1 MRGDNPMGKQ
11 HHQLGGHAD
20 HQQRPI
26 RGIVLQQNGHRPLY
40 RQRALAAETSH
51 WLQLQG
57 IPLDWLDVQPCAD
70 GWRYRLTAEAWHT
83 FTPGWDTLDLVAH
96 QNGELPLGTEI
107 LLALLSS
114 PVDRTFPNLEELH
127 AHLES
132 RLYTCRAA
140 EETTLAFA
148 TQSADRPASH
158 WRYSEAT
165 GFILQPGAALIEALR
180 LATQPSV
187 SGSLYDFS
195 CYRATEYVLLLGL
208 AQTLQKFNPD
218 LLYRLEDQWRRE
230 AIASGRFHDTFL
242 DEIGSMDDPLPG
254 LHYVPGDRVWFRNPD
269 ERSAD
274 VVGFEGS
281 WVVYMGR
288 GRFTDFW
295 RPQSSYSLRDKCLE
309 IHFWREAVVEK
320 PGAESTI
327 DETRVWE
334 RMRALQDGL
343 DADAGWAH
351 EQEAAILRRM
361 MRYRDTR
368 GVYAEGGCIDTTR
381 EHLRWMCPGFER
393 IDLPSEQP
401 LSADNERGL
410 MTGASR
416 LPI

>member
-1 MRGDNPMGKQ
+1 MGQ
-11 HHQLGGHAD
+11 QYHRLGGMANP
-20 HQQRPI
+20 QQRPVL
-26 RGIVLQQNGHRPLY
+26 GIVLQHDGHSPLY
-40 RQRALAAETSH
+40 RQRALAAEISH
-51 WLQLQG
+51 WLQLHN
-57 IPLDWLDVQPCAD
+57 IPADWIDAQPCAQ
-70 GWRYRLTAEAWHT
+70 GWRFRLTAQAWSQL
-83 FTPGWDTLDLVAH
+83 TPDWNTLDLH
-96 QNGELPLGTEI
+96 THLPGEATLAAEI
-107 LLALLSS
+107 LLALLAS
-114 PVDRTFPNLEELH
+114 PVDRTFPNLEELN

-132 RLYTCRAA
+132 RLHTCHAA
-140 EETTLAFA
+140 AKTTLAFA

-165 GFILQPGAALIEALR
+165 GFILQPGVALIEALT
-180 LATQPSV
+180 LATQPAV
-187 SGSLYDFS
+187 SGTVYDFS

-208 AQTLQKFNPD
+208 AHTLQNFNPD
-218 LLYRLEDQWRRE
+218 LLSRLESQWRRE

-242 DEIGSMDDPLPG
+242 DEIGSLDEPLPG

-309 IHFWREAVVEK
+309 IHFWRDAVVEQ
-320 PGAESTI
+320 PGEENTI

-334 RMRALQDGL
+334 KMRALQDGL
-343 DADAGWAH
+343 DAGAGWAH
-351 EQEAAILRRM
+351 EQEATILRRM
-361 MRYRDTR
+361 MRYRDAR
-368 GVYAEGGCIDTTR
+368 GVYADGGCIDATR

-393 IDLPSEQP
+393 IDLPSAQP
-401 LSADNERGL
+401 LFADNEPGL
-410 MTGASR
+410 MTGASG